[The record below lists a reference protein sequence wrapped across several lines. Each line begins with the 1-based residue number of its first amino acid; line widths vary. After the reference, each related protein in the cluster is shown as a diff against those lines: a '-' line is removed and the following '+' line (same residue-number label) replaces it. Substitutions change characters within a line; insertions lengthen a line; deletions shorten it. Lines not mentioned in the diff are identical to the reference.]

1 MREGTPDVALDW
13 SGSGQ
18 WGFSLGAQKGR
29 ALRQKP
35 TTLPNSVLVVVS
47 CDP

>member
-18 WGFSLGAQKGR
+18 WGFSLGAQKGW

-35 TTLPNSVLVVVS
+35 IPLFQILYSWWLVV
-47 CDP
+47 